1 MQTELTLTC
10 SAGLAASLSRPGTTE
25 SPLPDSASVKNVAPD
40 SLKRNGVSRSTATS
54 SNLKEPRCAE
64 LGYSP
69 EDRLASQLPEPG
81 SNLARQMTAGSGQK
95 LFALLPRQSR
105 LGSCMKILLASKT
118 WGSTECWLTW
128 KASAMKSGFSKF
140 RLVQSM
146 PRKREPDFGLWA
158 TPKVSTGDYCYSQ
171 GNHSKPVLNLRGQV
185 KIAQWP
191 APTVSDASGACNR
204 TDKPTQDGLR
214 LTSACKIAQWPTPTR
229 CSAAND
235 CNLQKSGDG
244 RTTPNKLGWA
254 LAIGDWNPSKNSG
267 EIPSGLPAETEN
279 TGVPNP
285 AFVAWLMGLPPDYWK
300 HWETQSCG
308 QLPLEL
314 SEQ

>member
-25 SPLPDSASVKNVAPD
+25 SSRLASASAKKVAPS

-54 SNLKEPRCAE
+54 SNSTEPRCAG

-81 SNLARQMTAGSGQK
+81 SNLARQMTAGSGLK
-95 LFALLPRQSR
+95 LFALLPRPSR
-105 LGSCMKILLASKT
+105 LGSCMKILLASRT

-140 RLVQSM
+140 RLAQSM
-146 PRKREPDFGLWA
+146 PRKREHDFGLWA

-204 TDKPTQDGLR
+204 TDRPTQDGLR
-214 LTSACKIAQWPTPTR
+214 LTSACKIAQWPTPRHSPNEWRNTK
-229 CSAAND
+229 SAPSHGVTHGMTLPGLMQDTFGA
-235 CNLQKSGDG
+235 
-244 RTTPNKLGWA
+244 TPN
-254 LAIGDWNPSKNSG
+254 
-267 EIPSGLPAETEN
+267 GLPVATEN

-285 AFVAWLMGLPPDYWK
+285 AFVAWLMALPPDYWRQ
-300 HWETQSCG
+300 WETQSCG
-308 QLPLEL
+308 QLPLAL
-314 SEQ
+314 